1 MRFLFLFENNPK
13 NLDWSYKMDLHFK
26 KNLKILDPSY
36 EMDLDIQDYFG
47 RKNMQCF
54 CQRMLYMRC
63 KKVVQY
69 LDSKDSD
76 QLAEYAVFY
85 MDLSG
90 FPIFFFLLCLAFFNA
105 AGQHS
110 FESTTSQYFGW
121 CFATFDGINLIWM
134 DWWMD
139 WWMDDLEFYVLFNS
153 ISDISGWWEGD
164 TEKLWAM
171 EPYLCLKR
179 FYSSGNRTGQRLTY

>member
-1 MRFLFLFENNPK
+1 MNILFVFGSETGNRDFPFQKNPQESVICVLVVRFLFLFENNPK

-110 FESTTSQYFGW
+110 FESTTSQYFG
-121 CFATFDGINLIWM
+121 
-134 DWWMD
+134 
-139 WWMDDLEFYVLFNS
+139 
-153 ISDISGWWEGD
+153 
-164 TEKLWAM
+164 
-171 EPYLCLKR
+171 
-179 FYSSGNRTGQRLTY
+179 